1 MNWHEWI
8 RQSLPRTE
16 IMRGGATVWEVGAK
30 GLNSRLEMN
39 DFVHV
44 LVDTAY
50 GIAAG
55 MGAASVLIFQ
65 MPGI

>member
-1 MNWHEWI
+1 
-8 RQSLPRTE
+8 
-16 IMRGGATVWEVGAK
+16 MRGGATVWEVGAK

-44 LVDTAY
+44 LVDTAH

-55 MGAASVLIFQ
+55 SGATPVLVFQ
-65 MPGI
+65 MPKI